1 MVAAISSI
9 YLAADPY
16 VAAKEFVN
24 LF

>member
-16 VAAKEFVN
+16 AAAKEFVN